1 MKYQEKENV
10 MEKLMIFKNQDFGQI
25 RTVVKNGEAW
35 FIGKDVAE
43 SLGFNNSRDAIST
56 HVFAEDKG
64 VDIIDTPGGRQKVT
78 IINESGLYALVFGS
92 RLPSAKSFKYWVTSE
107 VLPSIRKNGMY
118 ATDELINNPDLLIA
132 VATQLKEE
140 RQARVQAEQKVI
152 EMKPKAEFFDAVAD
166 SKDAIE
172 IGQVAKL
179 IGNIGRNRL
188 FELLRDRKILMNN
201 NQPYQK
207 FIDSGYFRVV
217 EQKYIRRNGDICI
230 NIKTLVYQKGVE
242 YIRRLIA

>member
-1 MKYQEKENV
+1 
-10 MEKLMIFKNQDFGQI
+10 MEQLKIFKNPEFGQV
-25 RTVVKNGEAW
+25 RTIEEDGKIYFCGNDVAMALGYARPAKAIQDHCKGVLKRDIPTNGGVQQMSVISEGDIYRLVVKSQMPY
-35 FIGKDVAE
+35 AE
-43 SLGFNNSRDAIST
+43 RFESWIFD
-56 HVFAEDKG
+56 E
-64 VDIIDTPGGRQKVT
+64 II
-78 IINESGLYALVFGS
+78 
-92 RLPSAKSFKYWVTSE
+92 
-107 VLPSIRKNGMY
+107 PSIRKHGMY

-217 EQKYIRRNGDICI
+217 EQKYTRRNGDTCI

-242 YIRRLIA
+242 YIRKLIA